1 MTAQPATLYEDVAD
15 RVQALIEDGTLRPGD
30 RIPSVRRLHG
40 QWSVSIS
47 TVLEAYRL
55 LEDRG
60 LIEARPRSGYFV
72 RTSPLRVV
80 EEPTATDPPPGPQQ
94 VRTDLMMRL
103 HAEINEPEVVR
114 LGAAAPDMD
123 LLPGRVLARKVNHVM
138 RRNPFASHTYM
149 AGPGDEGLRRQIAR
163 RMVDAGCAV
172 SPADVVVTAGARR
185 RSTSPCG
192 R

>member
-1 MTAQPATLYEDVAD
+1 MRGELATLYEDVAD

-30 RIPSVRRLHG
+30 RIPSVRRLHN

-72 RTSPLRVV
+72 RTSPLRLV
-80 EEPTATDPPPGPQQ
+80 EEPAASDPPPGPQQ
-94 VRTDLMMRL
+94 VRTDLVMRL
-103 HAEINEPEVVR
+103 HAEINEPDVVR

-123 LLPGRVLARKVNHVM
+123 LLPGRVLARKVSQVM
-138 RRNPFASHTYM
+138 RRHPNTSHTYQTDH
-149 AGPGDEGLRRQIAR
+149 GSCPTG
-163 RMVDAGCAV
+163 
-172 SPADVVVTAGARR
+172 
-185 RSTSPCG
+185 
-192 R
+192 